1 MKEELQQLF
10 QSYVTGLSYREIDTL
25 AECYALPCTL
35 TSADQVVVITS
46 EERLNQEVE
55 NMTSWIEESG
65 VSSICLVAASYFEQD
80 ESTAIAVCEWKFVDQ
95 DENTI
100 SEFSTLFHIQV
111 SEKRAKIIHVNSHD
125 NQISVDLPHSIDIY
139 EKFGQTHDD

>member
-10 QSYVTGLSYREIDTL
+10 QSYITGLSYREIDTL

-46 EERLNQEVE
+46 EEQLIEEVSK
-55 NMTSWIEESG
+55 MTSWIDESG
-65 VSSICLVAASYFEQD
+65 VSSICVVAASYLPQD
-80 ESTAIAVCEWKFVDQ
+80 ENLAIAECEWKFIDE

-111 SEKRAKIIHVNSHD
+111 SKKQAKIIHVNSHD

>member
-1 MKEELQQLF
+1 MKEQLQQLF
-10 QSYVTGLSYREIDTL
+10 QSYITGLSYCEIDTL
-25 AECYALPCTL
+25 AECYTLPCTL

-46 EERLNQEVE
+46 EEQLDEEVGK
-55 NMTSWIEESG
+55 MTSWIDESD
-65 VSSICLVAASYFEQD
+65 VASICVVAASYLQQD
-80 ESTAIAVCEWKFVDQ
+80 ENLAIAECEWKFIDQ

-111 SEKRAKIIHVNSHD
+111 FEKQAKIIHVNSHD

-139 EKFGQTHDD
+139 KKFGQAHDD